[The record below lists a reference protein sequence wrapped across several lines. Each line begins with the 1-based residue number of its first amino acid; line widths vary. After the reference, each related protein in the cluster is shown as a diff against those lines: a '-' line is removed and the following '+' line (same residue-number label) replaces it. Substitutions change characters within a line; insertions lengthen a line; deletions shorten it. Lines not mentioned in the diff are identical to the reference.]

1 MQIMNRVISPAAL
14 PSFSRRA
21 LFLLLCTAVG
31 AAACTGA
38 IRPGAGS
45 EAEYHVSSTR
55 PSAQVTVTNEGDSA
69 IVEVYSDNGIGTA
82 SVKLINGTWPGS
94 IFLRFHLQGLE
105 GLQFHYDETVV
116 NVSVNTQQMV
126 LQTVS
131 AAGATAEA
139 VDEQSVYWMP
149 IRFLDKQGTAVD
161 SPVAGGVIEVEAPAA
176 FLAGEYEEFT
186 INWIDFYR

>member
-1 MQIMNRVISPAAL
+1 MQIMKRVISPAAL
-14 PSFSRRA
+14 PSFSQRA

-38 IRPGAGS
+38 IRPGAGG

-69 IVEVYSDNGIGTA
+69 IVEVYSDNGIGSA
-82 SVKLINGTWPGS
+82 SVKLLNGAWPES
-94 IFLRFHLQGLE
+94 ILLRFHLQGLE

-116 NVSVNTQQMV
+116 NVSVNTQQMI

-131 AAGATAEA
+131 VAGAAGE
-139 VDEQSVYWMP
+139 VIDEQSAYWMP
-149 IRFLDKQGTAVD
+149 VQFLDKQGTAVD
-161 SPVAGGVIEVEAPAA
+161 SPVVGGVIEVQASAD